1 MGIGFPSFQDRVGH
15 AQWVVELLASWRGEF
30 GSHHNLEV
38 SMLKQLFIHEETSIY
53 TC

>member
-1 MGIGFPSFQDRVGH
+1 MLQP
-15 AQWVVELLASWRGEF
+15 VVELLASWRGEF